1 MSNYNNRGR
10 YIIPLSSNAGSNGTK
25 LELFYR
31 RIKHKKRD
39 LIGLF
44 LNGGLSGTKLTL
56 LSKEIIEVC
65 KEKNNI
71 IFFEVLQNWLAA

>member
-1 MSNYNNRGR
+1 MLN
-10 YIIPLSSNAGSNGTK
+10 IFL
-25 LELFYR
+25 L
-31 RIKHKKRD
+31 
-39 LIGLF
+39 LF
-44 LNGGLSGTKLTL
+44 LNLRSDNKKKTITKVIVFFGGLSGTKLTL

>member
-1 MSNYNNRGR
+1 M
-10 YIIPLSSNAGSNGTK
+10 LKA
-25 LELFYR
+25 L
-31 RIKHKKRD
+31 KKSPKA
-39 LIGLF
+39 LILIVPF
-44 LNGGLSGTKLTL
+44 VLNGGLLGTKLTL

>member
-1 MSNYNNRGR
+1 MLTRTDFETILKNLRIYLKPKSIALNIIKERILNN
-10 YIIPLSSNAGSNGTK
+10 S
-25 LELFYR
+25 LFY
-31 RIKHKKRD
+31 
-39 LIGLF
+39 
-44 LNGGLSGTKLTL
+44 GGLSGTKLTL